1 MPSPL
6 VKTKT
11 PGIFRRGSRYVVIFR
26 DAQGRQRKRSAA
38 TLAEARVAKAAIA
51 ADVARGEYRERSR
64 LTFAEYAAEWCETY
78 SGRTSKGVRPL
89 TLADYRKRL
98 EQDAIPFLGRLRL
111 SEVEPRDVKALAAHV
126 AGRGVSANTVR
137 LALAPVRALFA
148 TAVEDGLVRSN
159 PTVGVRVVGSTAREA
174 DEEKAKALA
183 PDELG
188 ALLEAIPEPERLF
201 FRFLAQ
207 TGLRIGEAI
216 ALRVGDVD
224 LGRRRVQVRRR
235 WYRDNFAP
243 PKSKHGRRDVPLS
256 PATAQALWPL
266 VAGRDPD
273 ALLFTSE
280 TGRMIDQSN
289 LATRVLKPAARR
301 AGVPWCSFH
310 TFRHTV
316 ASTCFRAGWNAKQV
330 QLVLGHHSPAFT
342 LSTYVHLIPDDL
354 PDAAFFDE
362 GWQQGGNQTGRNAP
376 KSDSS
381 ERPRFTAIAGETP
394 DEPRQPETAVV
405 YS

>member
-11 PGIFRRGSRYVVIFR
+11 PGIFRRGSRYVVVFR

-38 TLAEARVAKAAIA
+38 TLAEARVVKASLA

-64 LTFAEYAAEWCETY
+64 VTFAEYAAEWCETY
-78 SGRTSKGVRPL
+78 GGRTSKGVRPQ
-89 TLADYRKRL
+89 TLVDYRKRL
-98 EQDAIPFLGRLRL
+98 EQDAVPFLGRLRL
-111 SEVEPRDVKALAAHV
+111 SEVEPRDVKALAGRV
-126 AGRGVSANTVR
+126 ASRGVSANTVR

-159 PTVGVRVVGSTAREA
+159 PTLGVRVGAATTVAS

-183 PDELG
+183 PDELA
-188 ALLEAIPEPERLF
+188 ALLAAIPEAERLF
-201 FRFLAQ
+201 FRFLAH

-266 VAGRDPD
+266 VAGRDST

-289 LATRVLKPAARR
+289 LAFRVLKPAARR

-310 TFRHTV
+310 TFRHTA
-316 ASTCFRAGWNAKQV
+316 ASAFFRAGWNAKQV
-330 QLVLGHHSPAFT
+330 QLVLGHHSTAFT
-342 LSTYVHLIPDDL
+342 LATYVHLIPDDL
-354 PDAAFFDE
+354 PDATFLDAVGFAAHGLVERRARARDDRDRR
-362 GWQQGGNQTGRNAP
+362 GR
-376 KSDSS
+376 D
-381 ERPRFTAIAGETP
+381 TARRVAS
-394 DEPRQPETAVV
+394 A
-405 YS
+405 